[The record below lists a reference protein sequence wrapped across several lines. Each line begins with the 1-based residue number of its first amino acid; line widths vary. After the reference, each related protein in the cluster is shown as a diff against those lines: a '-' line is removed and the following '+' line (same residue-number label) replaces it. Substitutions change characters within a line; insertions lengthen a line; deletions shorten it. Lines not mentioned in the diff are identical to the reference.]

1 MAVEIKSG
9 ASSDLGTVDPVSK
22 ALRVTNYDTTG
33 AVVDTKTP
41 ISITVNP
48 VTVANNDLIAS
59 FDASAY
65 KYVSI
70 QLTGT
75 WVGEVRFQGS
85 NDNGTFEDLVVQ
97 NTGIVL
103 TPYVINTT
111 ANGGV
116 KVPVLFK
123 YLRIRVVSYT
133 SGTITGT
140 AFGYKE
146 DANTGQIST
155 VGTVNIGSAQT
166 LSTVTTVGT
175 VSSVTNLAQ
184 LGGNPIS
191 MGSGVVNSGTLRV
204 SLPTDVPIVLGAG
217 SAVIGKVAIGPGS
230 TLIPLFVLGK
240 AGAVDVN
247 SARITSSP
255 ATLRAIVF
263 TNYAATARHFKLYD
277 TAAIPVAG
285 LGTPVLVCSMA
296 AAGTLAFPLPVEG
309 FPFSS
314 GIGYTMT
321 LGAANNDITPT
332 ATVPDFSVS
341 LIYS

>member
-85 NDNGTFEDLVVQ
+85 NNNGTFEDLVVQ

-103 TPYVINTT
+103 TPYVLNMT

-155 VGTVNIGSAQT
+155 VGTVNIGTAQT
-166 LSTVTTVGT
+166 LSTVTN
-175 VSSVTNLAQ
+175 VSQ
-184 LGGNPIS
+184 LGGQTVA
-191 MGSGVVNSGTLRV
+191 MGSGVVNPGTLRV
-204 SLPTDVPIVLGAG
+204 TVATDTPVALGAS
-217 SAVIGKVAIGPGS
+217 SATIGKVSITSGS
-230 TLIPLFVLGK
+230 TLIPLFVLGQ
-240 AGAVDVN
+240 AGAVNVN
-247 SARITSSP
+247 SNSVTASP
-255 ATLRAIVF
+255 AVLRSITF
-263 TNYAATARHFKLYD
+263 TNYAATARHFKLYN
-277 TAAIPVAG
+277 TSSVPVAG
-285 LGTPVLVCSMA
+285 VGTPSIVCSLPA
-296 AAGTLAFPLPVEG
+296 AATLVYPLPVEG

-321 LGAANNDITPT
+321 LGAANNDVTPT
-332 ATVPDFSVS
+332 ATAPDFSVS